1 MDIEHCDMYETFL
14 KELAFGYGIQGLGN
28 LTKLYEKAMS
38 SVEPLAEN
46 VIYTEEEEIQDAMD
60 DCWDNVWINPLT
72 RFHITTQQIKTS
84 QKLIKNENKDINP
97 IKNQNHYCKKVIK
110 GFLIYP

>member
-14 KELAFGYGIQGLGN
+14 KELAFGDGIKGLGN

-46 VIYTEEEEIQDAMD
+46 VIHTEEEEIQDAMD

-72 RFHITTQQIKTS
+72 GVPHYHTANQDITK
-84 QKLIKNENKDINP
+84 IN
-97 IKNQNHYCKKVIK
+97 Y
-110 GFLIYP
+110 L